1 MEMQQVG
8 WEREREQKME
18 RERERDVVVWCVFFL
33 FGLVMKQIKIKEND
47 TKEVFNGENGEK
59 GVQETIPYALILF
72 IGHYSCM
79 L

>member
-8 WEREREQKME
+8 WEREQKME
-18 RERERDVVVWCVFFL
+18 REREREVVVWCVFFL

>member
-1 MEMQQVG
+1 
-8 WEREREQKME
+8 
-18 RERERDVVVWCVFFL
+18 
-33 FGLVMKQIKIKEND
+33 MKQIKIKEND

>member
-1 MEMQQVG
+1 LDERESKR
-8 WEREREQKME
+8 WREREREKWLC
-18 RERERDVVVWCVFFL
+18 DVYFFL